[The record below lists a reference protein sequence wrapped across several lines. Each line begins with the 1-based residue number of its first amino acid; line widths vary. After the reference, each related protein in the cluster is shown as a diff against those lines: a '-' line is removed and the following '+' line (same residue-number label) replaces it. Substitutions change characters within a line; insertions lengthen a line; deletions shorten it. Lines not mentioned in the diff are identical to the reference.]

1 MTGSIS
7 GKVQSSLVVKI
18 IHDGELLAIK
28 LGLIYLV
35 LYTSYHVVC
44 PWPQNRY
51 EFVYVDL
58 YKTLKLNC
66 QLLDSSNIARVS
78 LVIVYRNPQPVTGAL
93 ILFGVPKSASLKC
106 CSPSF
111 YITNFRLDRAF

>member
-1 MTGSIS
+1 MTGSII

-44 PWPQNRY
+44 PLATESIRIR
-51 EFVYVDL
+51 L
-58 YKTLKLNC
+58 
-66 QLLDSSNIARVS
+66 R
-78 LVIVYRNPQPVTGAL
+78 RPV
-93 ILFGVPKSASLKC
+93 
-106 CSPSF
+106 
-111 YITNFRLDRAF
+111 